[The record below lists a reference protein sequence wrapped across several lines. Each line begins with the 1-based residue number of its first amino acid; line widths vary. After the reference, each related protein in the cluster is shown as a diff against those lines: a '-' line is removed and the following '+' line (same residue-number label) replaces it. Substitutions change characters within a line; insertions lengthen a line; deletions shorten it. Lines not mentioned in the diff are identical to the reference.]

1 MEHYWK
7 RSIEA
12 TEESVINRV
21 LSKSYIAVL
30 SDEDRVKLMA
40 VLREVVQRGV
50 GKIWV
55 DEAKGIF
62 RYPYQTDLVIVV
74 FSRVWEHAL
83 TNRKYPR

>member
-1 MEHYWK
+1 M
-7 RSIEA
+7 
-12 TEESVINRV
+12 

-40 VLREVVQRGV
+40 VLREIVQRGV
-50 GKIWV
+50 GKFWV

-62 RYPYQTDLVIVV
+62 WYPYQTDLVIVV

-83 TNRKYPR
+83 TKNTPGDNEEALTELVKQGH